1 MDVNLLYNIF
11 VVLINFYKLKGT
23 HPMFKSASDI
33 NTKTQQIFDSVSAK
47 RLEAYETLIAETI
60 DAEVS
65 RGAFELQ
72 VVFTNTSEF
81 VESQPSAL
89 MIYEVHAHMQTYIT
103 EALDKKLKE
112 LGYYTKAETFYTATH
127 ITSYLKI
134 NWKELQK

>member
-1 MDVNLLYNIF
+1 
-11 VVLINFYKLKGT
+11 
-23 HPMFKSASDI
+23 MFKSASDI
-33 NTKTQQIFDSVSAK
+33 NTKTQQIFDRVSAK
-47 RLEAYETLIAETI
+47 RLETYEKLIAETI
-60 DAEVS
+60 EAEVS

-81 VESQPSAL
+81 VESQPCAL

-112 LGYYTKAETFYTATH
+112 LGYLVKAETFYTATH